1 MAEVM
6 KQWKEEEEEA
16 EVEEVG
22 LVRQQAHM
30 LVTTIAT
37 SSIDIKATEKTNES
51 SGLNG
56 GQEIYQTE
64 VNSGDIEKNIT
75 LHPSDPIISVDSTSL
90 GNVRTESER
99 VGIITDNLQLVK
111 ELYLESLYQKTPTQ
125 GFYCPN
131 CKACIQKVLLLDTVG
146 EKTSVPAQPPP
157 PPSERFR
164 CPTCFSFLI
173 SIGSLLFP
181 CLGPGNDVPIIRGSS
196 KTWDILKSIVY
207 GGLVESIASLSVVA
221 SSASADAAT
230 LSIIALSLANLIGG
244 LFILVHHIWDLK
256 AEEPST
262 NEVVDRYYLSLGK
275 RENFYL
281 HLCIAILSFI
291 IFGVVPPLAYGLTFY
306 EVNNKNVALAAV
318 AGAAVICI
326 TLLAITKTY
335 IQRPNTYLPY
345 LKTVLYY
352 LSTGALT
359 SVISYLAGVLIR
371 ELLEKL
377 GIGSESSSGFT
388 LMLPE
393 MSVIEKPRFGSY

>member
-181 CLGPGNDVPIIRGSS
+181 CLGPGNDVPIIR
-196 KTWDILKSIVY
+196 V
-207 GGLVESIASLSVVA
+207 
-221 SSASADAAT
+221 
-230 LSIIALSLANLIGG
+230 SIIALSLANLIGG